1 MLFSSIILV
10 IVRVMLVCDLE
21 NLSSTVYQFD
31 GFSFYSSSEQSNYWL
46 EHVHEEIQITL
57 PQPNAQAWMGCQSS
71 TGKQYT
77 QQIKVGESFL
87 ISSNQ
92 SHTLDWQQTA
102 ELTLFYLHP
111 RFLANAIDDS
121 IDNHHLEVNDRFSL
135 VDDTLIRE
143 IGVIFRYLCRFD
155 VATERLY
162 IENLANLLAVYL
174 LKNYLNY
181 NLKLPR
187 NIKGL
192 SQSQINLVLEYI
204 EANLDQKIT
213 LSDLAAIA
221 GVGKFYFS
229 RLFKNSLNLTPY
241 RYVLQQRIEKAK
253 RLLKYSN
260 IPICDISLECGFSNQ
275 SHLAKHFRTIVG
287 ISAMN
292 YRKSAKKCV

>member
-10 IVRVMLVCDLE
+10 LVRVMLVCDLE
-21 NLSSTVYQFD
+21 NLSSNVYRFD

-46 EHVHEEIQITL
+46 EHGHEEIQIML
-57 PQPNAQAWMGCQSS
+57 PQANAQAWMGCQSS

-111 RFLANAIDDS
+111 RFLADAIDDS
-121 IDNHHLEVNDRFSL
+121 IEEKHLQVDERFSL
-135 VDDTLIRE
+135 VNDTLIRE
-143 IGVIFRYLCRFD
+143 VGVIFRYLCCFGI
-155 VATERLY
+155 ATERLY
-162 IENLANLLAVYL
+162 IENLASLLAVYL

-181 NLKLPR
+181 NLKLPH
-187 NIKGL
+187 NPKGL
-192 SQSQINLVLEYI
+192 SQSKLNLVLEYI

-213 LSDLAAIA
+213 LSDLATIA

-229 RLFKNSLNLTPY
+229 RLFKSSLNLTPY
-241 RYVLQQRIEKAK
+241 RYVLQRRIEKAK
-253 RLLKYSN
+253 RLLKYSEL
-260 IPICDISLECGFSNQ
+260 PICDISLECGFSNQ
-275 SHLAKHFRTIVG
+275 SHLAKHFRVMVG

-292 YRKSAKKCV
+292 YRKSFIPYF